1 MSNFYRRRGKRL
13 LDLALGVPALAIAS
27 PIALATAFGVRR
39 KLGQPVLFKQ
49 ERAGKGGRPFV
60 MTKFRTMRDPRPGED
75 ALSTDA
81 ERLTDFGRWLRST
94 SLDEL
99 PTLWNVVTGDMS
111 LVGPRPLL
119 LRYND
124 RYSPEQRRRL
134 EAKPGVTG
142 WVQVNGRNAL
152 SWDDKHA
159 LDVWYVDH
167 LSFALDFKILLM
179 TVGKVLKRDG
189 IEADGHQTMPEF
201 MGPKGIVRL

>member
-1 MSNFYRRRGKRL
+1 MGTFYRRRGKRVF
-13 LDLALGVPALAIAS
+13 DLALSVVAISTAA
-27 PIALATAFGVRR
+27 PIALATACAVRK
-39 KLGQPVLFKQ
+39 KLGSPVLFRQK
-49 ERAGKGGRPFV
+49 RAGKDGAPFV
-60 MTKFRTMRDPRPGED
+60 MTKFRTMRDPKPGED
-75 ALSTDA
+75 ALGTDA

-99 PTLWNVVTGDMS
+99 PTLMNVVQGDMS

-124 RYSPEQRRRL
+124 RYSLEQRRRL

-152 SWDDKHA
+152 NWDDKHA
-159 LDVWYVDH
+159 LDVWYVEN
-167 LSFALDFKILLM
+167 LSLALDLKILAM

-201 MGPKGIVRL
+201 MGPGMQS